1 MRNRNKAHNFEGNDI
16 MYYLENPDELKRLID
31 GIVDDELTRGRIRT
45 IYVKV
50 RYGQSSTNE
59 IAEYYNLSVPVIKDI
74 ASGKLFHEITA
85 DL

>member
-16 MYYLENPDELKRLID
+16 MYYLENRLID

-59 IAEYYNLSVPVIKDI
+59 IAEYYNLPVPVIKDI